1 MRGLMN
7 VILVNL
13 TGIAL
18 IVLII
23 WWFWLANP

>member
-1 MRGLMN
+1 MN

-23 WWFWLANP
+23 WWFWLANR